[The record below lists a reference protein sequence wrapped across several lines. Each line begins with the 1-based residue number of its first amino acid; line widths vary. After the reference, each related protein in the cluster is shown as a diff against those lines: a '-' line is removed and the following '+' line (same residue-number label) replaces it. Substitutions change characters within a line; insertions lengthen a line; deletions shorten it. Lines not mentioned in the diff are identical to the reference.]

1 MVLGK
6 AFQKMPYAGQNF
18 ENDRHSKAGF
28 CGQIQCGPGH
38 YPTPTLLSQCVHHT
52 DRSIHACVFDAPVTD
67 LLVGSRLMYVLLN
80 FSRRWVKTLVQHRQ
94 P

>member
-38 YPTPTLLSQCVHHT
+38 YPTPTLLSQCGMVSVFTTQT
-52 DRSIHACVFDAPVTD
+52 DQYMLVSLMH
-67 LLVGSRLMYVLLN
+67 LLQ
-80 FSRRWVKTLVQHRQ
+80 TC
-94 P
+94 